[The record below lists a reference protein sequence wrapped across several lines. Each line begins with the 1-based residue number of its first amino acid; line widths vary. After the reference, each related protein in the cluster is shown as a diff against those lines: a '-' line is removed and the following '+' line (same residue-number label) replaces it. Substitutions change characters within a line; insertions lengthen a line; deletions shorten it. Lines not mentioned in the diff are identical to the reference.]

1 MSEDEQDLVRNI
13 IRVVICPKND
23 LETPDRILPKILVT
37 DHSQYDLPHVELR
50 SDLSSLPGSEN
61 DGADHLDITNEFQ
74 AEPSELLPESYLSY
88 VGSCRAL
95 IGHICHYS
103 ESRVSADQ
111 WIEQFDKEIDDA
123 IRESEALEEK
133 ERQERE
139 REEERQ
145 LRLRRRAMMR
155 KINKPL
161 SNPRPGLS
169 SSSHSSHERVCRLP
183 LETLKKMLVKYR
195 PKLASRFEAV
205 KSKPGYSDYFEES
218 DVTELLRSEFA
229 RYILN
234 KIKETSLGLSL
245 EGKCFENFR
254 KCQERK
260 EKDTGK
266 QPITEGSFK
275 SSDFNG
281 IISVSRKETFTK
293 VSFKQL
299 EKQYRLKWRYS
310 KSRGILEEKYRRRRK
325 GIVEDPERIINTC
338 RRPLNTPRFLV
349 KESIFEKE
357 NTKNYVKIKG
367 RDKGRFRGEINVFLF
382 PVIR

>member
-13 IRVVICPKND
+13 IRVVICPKTD
-23 LETPDRILPKILVT
+23 LESPDRILPKILVT
-37 DHSQYDLPHVELR
+37 DHSQYDLTHIELR
-50 SDLSSLPGSEN
+50 SDLSSLAGSEK

-88 VGSCRAL
+88 VGSCREL

-139 REEERQ
+139 REEER
-145 LRLRRRAMMR
+145 LRRLRRRAMMR

-161 SNPRPGLS
+161 SNPRPGLG
-169 SSSHSSHERVCRLP
+169 SSSHSSHQRVCHLP

-195 PKLASRFEAV
+195 PKLAARFEAV
-205 KSKPGYSDYFEES
+205 RSGPGYSDYLEEN
-218 DVTELLRSEFA
+218 DVTEILRSEFA
-229 RYILN
+229 RYIL
-234 KIKETSLGLSL
+234 KRIKETSGELSL
-245 EGKCFENFR
+245 EGKCFENFK

-260 EKDTGK
+260 EKDTER
-266 QPITEGSFK
+266 QPRTDGPSK
-275 SSDFNG
+275 SSDLNG

-293 VSFKQL
+293 VSFKHL

-310 KSRGILEEKYRRRRK
+310 KSRGVLEEKFQRRRK
-325 GIVEDPERIINTC
+325 GIVEDSERMINTC
-338 RRPLNTPRFLV
+338 RRTPNTPRFLV
-349 KESIFEKE
+349 KESIFKKEK
-357 NTKNYVKIKG
+357 TTNYVKV
-367 RDKGRFRGEINVFLF
+367 KGRFRGTFNRFLS

>member
-13 IRVVICPKND
+13 IRVVICPKTD
-23 LETPDRILPKILVT
+23 LESPDRILPKILVT
-37 DHSQYDLPHVELR
+37 DHSQYDLTHIELR
-50 SDLSSLPGSEN
+50 SDLSSLAGSEK

-88 VGSCRAL
+88 VGSCREL

-123 IRESEALEEK
+123 IRESEALEEN

-139 REEERQ
+139 REEER
-145 LRLRRRAMMR
+145 LRRLRRRAMMR

-161 SNPRPGLS
+161 SNPRPGLG
-169 SSSHSSHERVCRLP
+169 SSSHSSHQRVCHLP

-205 KSKPGYSDYFEES
+205 RSGPGYSDYLEEN
-218 DVTELLRSEFA
+218 DVTEILRSEFA
-229 RYILN
+229 RYIL
-234 KIKETSLGLSL
+234 KRIKETSGELSL
-245 EGKCFENFR
+245 EGKCFENFK

-260 EKDTGK
+260 EKDTER
-266 QPITEGSFK
+266 QPRTDGPSK
-275 SSDFNG
+275 SSDLNG

-310 KSRGILEEKYRRRRK
+310 KSRGVLEEKFQRRRK
-325 GIVEDPERIINTC
+325 GISERMINTC
-338 RRPLNTPRFLV
+338 RRTPNTPRFLI
-349 KESIFEKE
+349 KESIFKKEK
-357 NTKNYVKIKG
+357 TKNYVKV
-367 RDKGRFRGEINVFLF
+367 KGRFRGTFNRFLS